1 MLSIGKTHDNHGMT
15 QRILVVDDDA
25 ELRALLQTYLG
36 EQGFAVAAVPDGE
49 AMRGALAAQAYDLV
63 ILDLMLP
70 GEDGLALC
78 RELRNR
84 LKISILMLTARGD
97 ELDRIIGLEMGA
109 DDYLPKPF
117 HPRELLAR
125 IRSILRRVQ
134 DRPGEAPARA
144 LRFAG
149 WTLDIGM
156 RHLVGSDGVAVPL
169 STGEFRLLHA
179 LAEGANRVMS
189 RDRLMDVLSGREAG
203 PFDRSVDVMISR
215 LRRRLGDDAREPA
228 LIKTIRNE
236 GYVLAAPVERV
247 A

>member
-1 MLSIGKTHDNHGMT
+1 MN
-15 QRILVVDDDA
+15 QRLLVVDDDD

-36 EQGFAVAAVPDGE
+36 EQGFAVTSVADGA
-49 AMRGALAAQAYDLV
+49 AMRAAMTAESFDLV
-63 ILDLMLP
+63 ILDVMMP

-78 RELRNR
+78 RDLRAKSR
-84 LKISILMLTARGD
+84 IPILMLTARGD

-134 DRPGEAPARA
+134 DAAGEGPARE
-144 LRFAG
+144 LRFNG
-149 WTLDIGM
+149 WTLDLGA
-156 RHLVGSDGVAVPL
+156 RHLVGADGVAVPL
-169 STGEFRLLHA
+169 SSGEFRLLQA
-179 LAEGANRVMS
+179 LAENANRVMS

-215 LRRRLGDDAREPA
+215 LRRRLGDDGREPEI
-228 LIKTIRNE
+228 IKTVRNE
-236 GYVLAAPVERV
+236 GYLLAVKVERKGT
-247 A
+247 

>member
-1 MLSIGKTHDNHGMT
+1 MT
-15 QRILVVDDDA
+15 QKILVVDDDPQ
-25 ELRALLQTYLG
+25 LRTLLENYLG
-36 EQGFAVAAVPDGE
+36 SQGYAVAAVADGRTMRE
-49 AMRGALAAQAYDLV
+49 ALTSQRFDLV
-63 ILDLMLP
+63 ILDVMLP

-78 RELRNR
+78 RELRDR
-84 LKISILMLTARGD
+84 MQISILMLTARGD

-134 DRPGEAPARA
+134 DRPGEVPARA

-149 WTLDIGM
+149 WTLDVGM
-156 RHLVGSDGVAVPL
+156 RHLVGADGVAVPL

-179 LAEGANRVMS
+179 LAESANRVMS

-215 LRRRLGDDAREPA
+215 LRRRLGDDAREPT

-236 GYVLAAPVERV
+236 GYLLAAQVERV

>member
-1 MLSIGKTHDNHGMT
+1 MN

-25 ELRALLQTYLG
+25 ELRALLTTYLG
-36 EQGFAVAAVPDGE
+36 EQGFAVNAVDDGH
-49 AMRGALAAQAYDLV
+49 AMRRELDAAQFDLV

-78 RELRNR
+78 RELRAR
-84 LKISILMLTARGD
+84 SRIPILMLTARGD

-134 DRPGEAPARA
+134 DLAGEAPARA
-144 LRFAG
+144 FRFSG

-156 RHLVGSDGVAVPL
+156 RHLVGDDGVAVPL
-169 STGEFRLLHA
+169 STGEFRLLQA
-179 LAEGANRVMS
+179 LAENANRVMS

-215 LRRRLGDDAREPA
+215 LRRRLGDGGREPE
-228 LIKTIRNE
+228 LIKTVRNE
-236 GYVLAAPVERV
+236 GYVLSAKVERS
-247 A
+247 

>member
-1 MLSIGKTHDNHGMT
+1 MD
-15 QRILVVDDDA
+15 QRLLVVDDDP
-25 ELRALLQTYLG
+25 ELRELLQSYLG
-36 EQGFAVAAVPDGE
+36 EQGYEVVAVEDGA
-49 AMRGALAAQAYDLV
+49 AMRRALDERLSDLV
-63 ILDLMLP
+63 ILDVMLP

-78 RELRNR
+78 RELRAQSR
-84 LKISILMLTARGD
+84 IPILMLTARGD

-125 IRSILRRVQ
+125 IRSILRRVHE
-134 DRPGEAPARA
+134 RAGERPARA

-156 RHLVGSDGVAVPL
+156 RHLVGADGVAVPL

-179 LAEGANRVMS
+179 LAENANRVMS

-215 LRRRLGDDAREPA
+215 LRRRLNDDAREPE
-228 LIKTIRNE
+228 LIKTVRNE
-236 GYVLAAPVERV
+236 GYVLAAPVERG

>member
-1 MLSIGKTHDNHGMT
+1 MT
-15 QRILVVDDDA
+15 QRILVVDDDPQ
-25 ELRALLQTYLG
+25 LRTLLENYLG
-36 EQGFAVAAVPDGE
+36 SQGYVVAAVPDGST
-49 AMRGALAAQAYDLV
+49 MRRALAGESFDLV

-84 LKISILMLTARGD
+84 SSISILMLTARGD

-134 DRPGEAPARA
+134 DRPGESPARA

-149 WTLDIGM
+149 WTLDVGM
-156 RHLVGSDGVAVPL
+156 RHLLGADGVAVPL
-169 STGEFRLLHA
+169 STGEFRLLQA
-179 LAEGANRVMS
+179 LAESANRVMS

-215 LRRRLGDDAREPA
+215 LRRRLGDDAREPT

-236 GYVLAAPVERV
+236 GYVLAANVERV
-247 A
+247 T